1 MNKQKKSVIGIS
13 AGMAALL
20 IFTIALNVLSLTKF
34 DNIFEKFFGAT
45 ETSLRGDTL
54 GADVDYYKSDFSSAS
69 ELYAYEEKK
78 VAEIAEE
85 GITLLENKGI
95 LPLNLGTKLSIFSH
109 SSVDLVSGGSGS
121 GSGSFELT
129 KNLKEGLENAGL
141 DVNDTLWN
149 FYKSGAG
156 SKYKRGIG
164 VVNYGA
170 DLDWSINECP
180 LNVITSNS
188 AVMSSLEGSVAMF
201 VLSRTGGEGG
211 DEARDMAAFGGEA
224 GYHYLEPDKTELE
237 IISYLNDNF
246 EDVIILVNCNNAIE
260 LGWIAD
266 YENISAVINFPGSGR
281 TGTYGLGYMMTGI
294 DADGKEISPSGHLV
308 DTWVYDNFS
317 SPAMQN
323 MGDFKFS
330 GTDYYYVNYS
340 EGIYVGYRYYETR
353 YEDVL
358 IGRENVGEYD
368 YKNTVI
374 YPFGYGL
381 SYTKFQWSDFT
392 MSAADSGGN
401 INISVNVKN
410 VGSRSGKDVVQIYGQ
425 APYIGG
431 VEKSSVVLIGFA
443 KTGDLAPGQ
452 QETVNITVSLKDLTS
467 YDVTANGGNGGYI
480 LDAGNYYITA
490 ASNAHEAINSI
501 LVAKDNTEG
510 CGLDYS
516 KMVEGKQD
524 HSSALASENMV
535 GVHVQNSYDSTTY
548 SVAAEGLATIKNQF
562 ADASLADAA
571 YLSRA
576 NWSLMEESGLRYGYI
591 SDVVS
596 RAEVGGKQFQAEASA
611 ELVSALKS
619 FFSLNPGEGQE
630 IVNVTFGAENDVD
643 LIDLRGLPYDHPL
656 WDQLLDQINYNE
668 LSKLI
673 DECGYCSPE
682 VESINKPKVNDL
694 DGPAGLNDIIAHGSM
709 PIGEGLRAMTWPTQ
723 YMLACTWNV
732 KLAEE
737 MGRGIAEDGL
747 YSKTVGWYGPGMN
760 IHRTPF
766 AGRNFEYY
774 SEDAFISGVLGRAE
788 VNGAA
793 QKGMYAFIKHF
804 ALNDQETHR
813 DERGIATFAEEQAI
827 REIYLKP
834 FEMTIIGNTVEIFY
848 NEAVKDESGK
858 IVGYEKKTTTVPAA
872 TAVMTSFNRIGAT
885 WAGGH
890 YNLITGVLR
899 EEWGF
904 NGFVL
909 TDYEVGAGKGSY
921 MDTLQTLAAG
931 GDGKLKTVGMDAL
944 FGFDITKH
952 PKYQGYGRDAAHH
965 ILYTVVNSAGMNG
978 FVHGVEFVNA
988 FAYYKIILIVWDV
1001 LAIPA
1006 LIWLG
1011 ILLSKKLRV
1020 PCVEVLESG
1029 TSVPEDQIS
1038 DGGVSLPDAPEAEG
1052 DPPRGDAP
1060 TESDASIEENDAP
1073 EESNLPENDAPEE
1086 SNLPENDASEESELS
1101 E

>member
-1 MNKQKKSVIGIS
+1 MNKQKKSVVGIS
-13 AGMAALL
+13 AGMAVLL
-20 IFTIALNVLSLTKF
+20 IFSIALNVLSLTKF
-34 DNIFEKFFGAT
+34 DNIFEKFFGSSPSGVRG
-45 ETSLRGDTL
+45 ETY

-85 GITLLENKGI
+85 GITLLENNGI
-95 LPLNLGTKLSIFSH
+95 LPLDLGTKLSIFSH

-129 KNLKEGLENAGL
+129 KDLKEGLEGAGL
-141 DVNDTLWN
+141 VVNDTLWN

-180 LNVITSNS
+180 LDVITSNS

-211 DEARDMAAFGGEA
+211 DEARDMAAFGGKA
-224 GYHYLEPDKTELE
+224 GNHYLEPDDTELE

-246 EDVIILVNCNNAIE
+246 DDVILIINCNNAIE
-260 LGWIAD
+260 LGWVSQ
-266 YENISAVINFPGSGR
+266 YENISAVVNFPGSGR
-281 TGTYGLGYMMTGI
+281 TGTYGLGYMLTGI
-294 DADGKEISPSGHLV
+294 DANGNEISPSGHLV

-323 MGDFKFS
+323 MGDFQFD
-330 GTDYYYVNYS
+330 GTNYYYVNYS

-353 YEDVL
+353 YEDVVL
-358 IGRENVGEYD
+358 GRENVGEYD

-392 MSAADSGGN
+392 MSNADSNGN
-401 INISVNVKN
+401 IKISVKVTN
-410 VGSRSGKDVVQIYGQ
+410 VGERTGKDVVQIYGQ
-425 APYIGG
+425 APYKGN
-431 VEKSSVVLIGFA
+431 VEKSSVLLVGFA
-443 KTGDLAPGQ
+443 KTSDLSPGESQ
-452 QETVNITVSLKDLTS
+452 IVNITVSLKDLTS
-467 YDVTANGGNGGYI
+467 YDTSANGGKGGYI
-480 LDAGNYYITA
+480 LDEGNYYLTA

-501 LVAKDNTEG
+501 LAVKDNAEA
-510 CGLDYS
+510 CQVDYS
-516 KMVEGKQD
+516 KIVESKQD
-524 HSSALASENMV
+524 DSAALATENMV
-535 GVHVQNSYDSTTY
+535 GIHVQGDYDSTTY
-548 SVAAEGLATIKNQF
+548 STAGEGLAVIENHF
-562 ADASLADAA
+562 DDASLADAK
-571 YLSRA
+571 YLTRN
-576 NWSLMEESGLRYGYI
+576 NWTMMDNDGLRYGYI
-591 SDVVS
+591 SDIVS
-596 RAEVGGKQFQAEASA
+596 RAEVGGKQFRAEASV
-611 ELVSALKS
+611 ELVAALKS
-619 FFSLNPGEGQE
+619 FFSLNPNEGQE
-630 IVNVTFGAENDVD
+630 IVNVTFGAEQKVD
-643 LIDLRGLPYDHPL
+643 LIDLRGLPYDDPL
-656 WDQLLDQINYNE
+656 WETLLDQISYSE

-673 DECGYCSPE
+673 DECGYCSPA
-682 VESINKPKVNDL
+682 VDSMNKPKVTDL

-709 PIGEGLRAMTWPTQ
+709 PIGEGLQAMTWPTQ
-723 YMLACTWNV
+723 YMLACTWNIT
-732 KLAEE
+732 LAEE

-747 YSKTVGWYGPGMN
+747 YSGTCGWYGPGMN

-774 SEDAFISGVLGRAE
+774 SEDAFLSGVFGKAE

-834 FEMTIIGNTVEIFY
+834 FEMTIIDNTVEIFY
-848 NEAVKDESGK
+848 NEAVLDENGDV
-858 IVGYEKKTTTVPAA
+858 VGYEKRTTTVPAA

-890 YNLITGVLR
+890 YGLITEVLR

-909 TDYEVGAGKGSY
+909 TDYEVGSGKGSY
-921 MDTLQTLAAG
+921 MDTLQSLAAG

-944 FGFDITKH
+944 FGFDISEH
-952 PKYQGYGRDAAHH
+952 PEYQGYGRDAAHH

-978 FVHGVEFVNA
+978 FVHGVEYVNG

-1001 LAIPA
+1001 LAVPAMIWMGVILSKKIPA
-1006 LIWLG
+1006 LR
-1011 ILLSKKLRV
+1011 KK
-1020 PCVEVLESG
+1020 EEK
-1029 TSVPEDQIS
+1029 TE
-1038 DGGVSLPDAPEAEG
+1038 EATEG
-1052 DPPRGDAP
+1052 
-1060 TESDASIEENDAP
+1060 
-1073 EESNLPENDAPEE
+1073 
-1086 SNLPENDASEESELS
+1086 
-1101 E
+1101 